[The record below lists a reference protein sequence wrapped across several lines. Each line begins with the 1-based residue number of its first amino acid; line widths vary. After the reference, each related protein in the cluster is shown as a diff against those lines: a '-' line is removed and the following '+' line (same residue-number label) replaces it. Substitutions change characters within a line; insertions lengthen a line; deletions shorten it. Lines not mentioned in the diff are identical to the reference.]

1 MLCNNWTQVVW
12 SRSRETPEEIAE
24 ALTEEP
30 NIACRKGK
38 RRVPCCL

>member
-1 MLCNNWTQVVW
+1 MVW

-38 RRVPCCL
+38 RKSTLLSVG